1 MSIVAQS
8 LILIVMAV
16 AILLPWLE
24 ILKVVT
30 IYLLWIIGQTIII
43 IQLAL
48 NDTKWILSF
57 FCALNG
63 KIQRVDNE
71 YL

>member
-24 ILKVVT
+24 ILRVVT
-30 IYLLWIIGQTIII
+30 LYLLWIINQTIII

-48 NDTKWILSF
+48 NETK
-57 FCALNG
+57 
-63 KIQRVDNE
+63 
-71 YL
+71 